1 MVNVLSAIFYRL
13 SVEHNTPVSF
23 MELPNMKYGGTVFVV
38 SSNGQT
44 NSHNKITL
52 MNSDFTYNN
61 AAVIGEGSL
70 EAASRITEQPENNMI
85 EFFKEKIHGEG
96 GALSFYLW
104 NKGFSVNLTI
114 SNSFVHK
121 NNAFCGGGIYIELG
135 EKSSGN
141 IVIFKTNM
149 AENCAKYSGGGI
161 RIDKNKAAEKSNIY
175 ISSCLVSGN
184 TAVVGGGLAQKHGLK
199 SVKYE
204 RLSFHETVISFCTFL
219 ANKTNLG
226 AALYIDRTTA
236 LLSSIN
242 ITQNTVSG
250 PSNISSS
257 GPMATTVV
265 GVGALFAFQSQIV
278 INGTCRISKNVNTG
292 SVLSYSYFFVKGK
305 AIFENNEGSKGG
317 AISMYEE
324 SAVALY
330 DETYLAFKIN
340 KVNKGGALYVH
351 IYGPTIPL

>member
-23 MELPNMKYGGTVFVV
+23 MELANMKYGGTVFVV

-114 SNSFVHK
+114 NNSFVHK